1 MSDGKRATAAEY
13 VKQAVNGGYIGTPYD
28 VMDCQAFVETVL
40 RDTGRIWHNWKGSN
54 DMWRNAVY
62 DIKER
67 GDGEPVPGAWL
78 FTVVHDGGERER
90 GYNDDKGNA
99 KHVGIYLGNNRVIHS
114 TTGGVQYCDYDSRW
128 THHALVFDILYP
140 SHDNGENGDMLESL
154 QLLRES
160 LEDAIAILNQIENRM
175 GVM

>member
-13 VKQAVNGGYIGTPYD
+13 VARAENGGYIGTPYD
-28 VMDCQAFVETVL
+28 VLDCQAFVETVL
-40 RDTGRIWHNWKGSN
+40 RDTGHIWHNWKGSN
-54 DMWRNAVY
+54 DMWRNAVH

-67 GDGEPVPGAWL
+67 GDGMPVPGAWL

-99 KHVGIYLGNNRVIHS
+99 KHVGIYLGDNRVIHS
-114 TTGGVQYCDYDSRW
+114 ATGGVQYCDYDSRW
-128 THHALVFDILYP
+128 THHALATDIIYP
-140 SHDNGENGDMLESL
+140 SDSENGDMLESL

-160 LEDAIAILNQIENRM
+160 LEDSIAILNQIESELE
-175 GVM
+175 VM